1 MRVFSSKFL
10 TFTQKKIIIYRN
22 QNKEEI
28 KMFLLHT
35 HAEGEMAHW
44 FEEIFLHGLFDT
56 LKLIPFLFLTYLLM
70 EFIDHKAGDK
80 DEEFVKHAGAFAPLV
95 GGALGA
101 IPQCGFSAA
110 AANFFAGHVVS
121 MGTIVAVFLATT
133 DEMIP
138 ILVSAQISVG
148 TIALVVLYMT
158 AVAIIVGLGVDLV
171 LKLLKHRRETIK
183 VDVVHDDEEDCHCH
197 GNKGVIHSA
206 LHHTATISV
215 FVLIV
220 TLAVNALVFFVGEE
234 NLGAILY
241 NRPVISHLIA
251 SIFGLIPNCAVSVAL
266 TSLCTKGVV
275 SAGTMMSGLFA
286 NAGVGLLVLFKLNK
300 KTKENLIILAIM
312 LTVGIVFGFIGDLI
326 FPAAFFR

>member
-1 MRVFSSKFL
+1 
-10 TFTQKKIIIYRN
+10 
-22 QNKEEI
+22 
-28 KMFLLHT
+28 MFLLHT
-35 HAEGEMAHW
+35 HAEVELAHW
-44 FEEIFLHGLFDT
+44 FEEIVLHGLFDT

-80 DEEFVKHAGAFAPLV
+80 DEEFVKRAGAFAPLV

-138 ILVSAQISVG
+138 ILVSAQIPVG

-171 LKLLKHRRETIK
+171 LKLLKHRRDGMGTTET
-183 VDVVHDDEEDCHCH
+183 HDEEDCHCH
-197 GNKGVIHSA
+197 GDKGMIYSA
-206 LHHTATISV
+206 LHHTVTISV

-220 TLAVNALVFFVGEE
+220 TMLVNALVFFVGEE
-234 NLGAILY
+234 KLGAILY
-241 NRPVISHLIA
+241 DRPFVSHIVA
-251 SIFGLIPNCAVSVAL
+251 SVFGLVPNCAVSVAL

-300 KTKENLIILAIM
+300 KNKENFVILGILLA
-312 LTVGIVFGFIGDLI
+312 VGIIFGLIGDLI
-326 FPAAFFR
+326 FPASLFR